1 MNLIE
6 SLLPSFALIFS
17 GYMICRF
24 TRLDRSV
31 WEHIDAVVYYLFFP
45 LLLFHAIAKTHID
58 FVAASRLVSA
68 GWALALVTV
77 IAAYSVPHWP
87 WVGRHIGNRDH
98 AASAQV
104 GFRFNS
110 FIALSIVGQTL
121 GDAGMAILS
130 VLIGV
135 CVPVFNM
142 AAVYA
147 MARQDDLHLFKQLK
161 RNPLVWATLSG
172 LLFNV
177 LGFSLPNWLEP
188 TLGRMGQA
196 GLVLGL
202 MAAGAGMKLMDLRS
216 AKSLAFAVLA
226 VRHFVAP
233 VTAAALAA
241 MFGFDRLTT
250 TVLLTFA
257 AVPTASSC
265 YVLAASMGYNGGLV
279 AALVTLSTL
288 AATLSLPFSL
298 GVLLPWLH

>member
-6 SLLPSFALIFS
+6 SLLPSFTLIAT
-17 GYMICRF
+17 GYLICRF
-24 TRLDRSV
+24 TKLNRGV
-31 WEHIDAVVYYLFFP
+31 WSQIDAVVYYLFFP
-45 LLLFHAIAKTHID
+45 LLLFHAITKTHID
-58 FVAASRLVSA
+58 LVAASRLVAA
-68 GWALALVTV
+68 GWALAALTV
-77 IAAYSVPHWP
+77 LASYSVPRWP
-87 WVGRHIGNRDH
+87 WVGRYINRRDH
-98 AASAQV
+98 AANAQI

-121 GDAGMAILS
+121 GDAGMAVLS

-147 MARQDDLHLFKQLK
+147 MARHGDLNLLQQLR
-161 RNPLVWATLSG
+161 RNPLVWATVGG
-172 LLFNV
+172 LAFNLV
-177 LGFSLPNWLEP
+177 GLGIPTWFEP

-216 AKSLAFAVLA
+216 AKLLAGAVLT
-226 VRHFVAP
+226 VRHLFAP
-233 VTAAALAA
+233 VIAALLVAA
-241 MFGFDRLTT
+241 FRFDTLTA

-279 AALVTLSTL
+279 AAVVTLSTL
-288 AATLSLPFSL
+288 AAMLSLPFSL
-298 GVLLPWLH
+298 GVLLPLVA